1 MTTAPEASTQ
11 YANVPCHD
19 YSHFFASIGGDLG
32 GVSLWIVLVGWML
45 YRRHRRR
52 ASMLPDPELFLVTPR
67 LSLPSADGVLGR
79 WYRSLP
85 VIKLGY
91 QL

>member
-1 MTTAPEASTQ
+1 
-11 YANVPCHD
+11 
-19 YSHFFASIGGDLG
+19 
-32 GVSLWIVLVGWML
+32 
-45 YRRHRRR
+45 
-52 ASMLPDPELFLVTPR
+52 MLPDPELFLVTPR

-85 VIKLGY
+85 VIQLGY